1 MKVLTGRVV
10 QGRKLGRTIGFP
22 TANLDI
28 PPRSAPPRGVYR
40 VLIDGTQFERR
51 LGVCNVGFRPTVGG
65 KALVVEVHIPGFAG
79 NLYRRR
85 LTVTFVEKLR
95 AEKRFKSV
103 GALRA
108 QIARD
113 VKRALASDK
122 KKS

>member
-1 MKVLTGRVV
+1 MKRLTGRVV
-10 QGRKLGRTIGFP
+10 RGRELGRTIGFP
-22 TANLDI
+22 TANLAI
-28 PPRSAPPRGVYR
+28 PPASLPPRGVYR
-40 VLIDGTQFERR
+40 VLIDGTQFKSR

-65 KALVVEVHIPGFAG
+65 KALVVEVHIPGFTG

-95 AEKRFKSV
+95 AEKRFRSV

-113 VKRALASDK
+113 VKQALVSAKKAS
-122 KKS
+122 